1 MRSAMSRLVAPE
13 ATSVTTSRSRSVRAS
28 VSGALTRSISS
39 ALTVA
44 ERYAWP
50 RAGDRVEPGNPNDT
64 SVGPP
69 QPPIV
74 STIVVLPAPLGPSNP
89 NVSPA
94 ATSKLTSSTTV
105 FSPYRLVRHST
116 LMVVMPAMFAR
127 AGASVRQPVRRV
139 RLAERLICVVDRF
152 RHPGYLTCPSASG
165 CWPQT
170 KLGGEEPPMTR
181 RLALAAAAAAATL
194 AASAFAQEPL
204 IFDSSLGE
212 VEIFPLGH
220 ASLRIEVNDVVMH
233 IDPWSNVAD
242 YST

>member
-1 MRSAMSRLVAPE
+1 
-13 ATSVTTSRSRSVRAS
+13 
-28 VSGALTRSISS
+28 
-39 ALTVA
+39 
-44 ERYAWP
+44 
-50 RAGDRVEPGNPNDT
+50 
-64 SVGPP
+64 
-69 QPPIV
+69 
-74 STIVVLPAPLGPSNP
+74 
-89 NVSPA
+89 
-94 ATSKLTSSTTV
+94 
-105 FSPYRLVRHST
+105 
-116 LMVVMPAMFAR
+116 MVVMPAMFAR
-127 AGASVRQPVRRV
+127 AGASVRQPERRV

-242 YST
+242 YSTQPDADLVLVTHTHQDHFDPSALEAIAAEDTVFVMDGTSAGQFSGGATALANGESLEFEGIVVTAVPAYNVQR